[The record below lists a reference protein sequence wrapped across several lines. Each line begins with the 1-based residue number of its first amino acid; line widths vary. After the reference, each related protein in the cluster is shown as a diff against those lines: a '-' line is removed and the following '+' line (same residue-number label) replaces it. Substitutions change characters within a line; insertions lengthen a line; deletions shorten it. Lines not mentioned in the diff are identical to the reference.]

1 MEIIMKKRIAALC
14 LLLSGVLTTG
24 YLVAEESVEA
34 VVKQSLSRAIPAA
47 AIDHV
52 VPSPLAGISEV
63 LVGMNV
69 FYVSNDGKYVFEGKL
84 IDMSTRT
91 NLTEAILGKARKK
104 ALGAIDEKSMIVFPA
119 KEERHTITVFTDID
133 CGYCRKLHNEIGAY
147 NAKGITVRYLSFPR
161 SGPNTPSYDK
171 AVSVWCA
178 DDRNK
183 AMTDAKSG
191 VKLPAKKCQN
201 PVTDH
206 FNVGVQMGVAGT
218 PAIVMENGVLL
229 PGYLPA
235 KKLAD
240 ELAGKTGKRS

>member
-1 MEIIMKKRIAALC
+1 MKKRIAALC

-24 YLVAEESVEA
+24 YLVAEQSVEA

-52 VPSPLAGISEV
+52 VPSPLDGISEV

-91 NLTEAILGKARKK
+91 NLTEEILGKVRKE
-104 ALGAIDEKSMIVFPA
+104 AISAIDEKSMIVFPA

-161 SGPNTPSYDK
+161 SGPDTPSYDK

-178 DDRNK
+178 DDLNK

-191 VKLPAKKCQN
+191 AKLPVKKCQN
-201 PVTDH
+201 PVSDH
-206 FNVGVQMGVAGT
+206 FKVGVEMGVAGT
-218 PAIVMENGVLL
+218 PAIVTENGVLL

-240 ELAGKTGKRS
+240 ELDGKSGKRS

>member
-1 MEIIMKKRIAALC
+1 MKKRIATLC
-14 LLLSGVLTTG
+14 LLLSGVLMTG
-24 YLVAEESVEA
+24 YLVAEQSVEA
-34 VVKQSLSRAIPAA
+34 VIKQSLARAIPAA

-52 VPSPLAGISEV
+52 VPSPLEGISEV

-69 FYVSNDGKYVFEGKL
+69 FYVSNDGKYVLEGKL

-91 NLTEAILGKARKK
+91 NLTEAILGKVRKE
-104 ALGAIDEKSMIVFPA
+104 AIDAIDEKSMIVFPA
-119 KEERHTITVFTDID
+119 KDERHTITVFTDID

-161 SGPNTPSYDK
+161 SGPDTPSYDK

-178 DDRNK
+178 DDRNE
-183 AMTDAKSG
+183 AMTNAKSG
-191 VKLPAKKCQN
+191 AKLPSKNCQN
-201 PVTDH
+201 PVKDH
-206 FNVGVQMGVAGT
+206 FKIGVEMGVAGT
-218 PAIVMENGVLL
+218 PAIVTEDGVLL

-240 ELAGKTGKRS
+240 ELAGKSGKRS

>member
-1 MEIIMKKRIAALC
+1 MKKRIAALC
-14 LLLSGVLTTG
+14 LLLSGALMTG
-24 YLVAEESVEA
+24 YLVAGPSVEA
-34 VVKQSLSRAIPAA
+34 VIKQSLSRAIPAA

-52 VPSPLAGISEV
+52 VPSPLDGISEV

-91 NLTEAILGKARKK
+91 NLTDQILSKARKN
-104 ALGAIDEKSMIVFPA
+104 AIDAIDEKSMIVFPA

-133 CGYCRKLHNEIGAY
+133 CGYCRKLHSEIGAY
-147 NAKGITVRYLSFPR
+147 NAQGITVRYLSFPR
-161 SGPNTPSYDK
+161 SGPDTPSYDK

-191 VKLPAKKCQN
+191 VKLPKQNCQN
-201 PVTDH
+201 PVRDH
-206 FNVGVQMGVAGT
+206 FKVGVEMGVAGT
-218 PAIVMENGVLL
+218 PAIVTESGALL

-235 KKLAD
+235 RKLIN
-240 ELAGKTGKRS
+240 ELDGKSANRS